1 MLAAPN
7 LQDGRGDTLGEK
19 PMKLKWTHGAA
30 LLACIA
36 MSGCGLIGGGGKAPK
51 GQVVA
56 TVNGEEITI
65 TELNREMGGA
75 SPANAQERKAM
86 EQAALQTIIN
96 RKLVAQAAKEQKLD
110 KTPAFAQQELQAKE
124 AMLVGAIQRKV
135 AATVQDPPRAEA
147 EKFVAEHP
155 NMFAQRRVMVVDQV
169 IAGKFD
175 PKLMKEFEPLKT
187 LEEIEAVLTREG
199 VDFQRTTTVLDT
211 LNAPQGLS
219 ETLLK
224 LPPGEV
230 FVFPR
235 GNAVFVN
242 QIRDSRIVP
251 FTGDRAINFA
261 IAGLKQIRTQE
272 ALNREVE
279 SLRKAAG
286 EKITYNDKY
295 KPEKPKPGAKPAA
308 PSAPAAPAAGA
319 TT

>member
-1 MLAAPN
+1 
-7 LQDGRGDTLGEK
+7 
-19 PMKLKWTHGAA
+19 
-30 LLACIA
+30 
-36 MSGCGLIGGGGKAPK
+36 
-51 GQVVA
+51 
-56 TVNGEEITI
+56 
-65 TELNREMGGA
+65 
-75 SPANAQERKAM
+75 M
-86 EQAALQTIIN
+86 EQAALQAIIS
-96 RKLVAQAAKEQKLD
+96 RKLVVQAAKEQKLD
-110 KTPAFAQQELQAKE
+110 KTPIFAQQQAQAQE
-124 AMLVGAIQRKV
+124 ALLVGAIQRKV
-135 AATVQDPPRAEA
+135 AATVQDPPRSDA

-187 LEEIEAVLTREG
+187 LEEIEAVLARENI
-199 VDFQRTTTVLDT
+199 DFQRTTTVLDT

-242 QIRDSRIVP
+242 QIRDSRVVP
-251 FTGDRAINFA
+251 FTGERAVNFA
-261 IAGLKQIRTQE
+261 VAGLKQMRTQE
-272 ALNREVE
+272 ALNREIE
-279 SLRKAAG
+279 SLRKAA
-286 EKITYNDKY
+286 EAKITYNDKY

-308 PSAPAAPAAGA
+308 PAAPAAPAGA

>member
-1 MLAAPN
+1 
-7 LQDGRGDTLGEK
+7 
-19 PMKLKWTHGAA
+19 MKLKWTHGAA

-65 TELNREMGGA
+65 TELNREMGGV

-86 EQAALQTIIN
+86 EQAALQAIIS
-96 RKLVAQAAKEQKLD
+96 RKLVVQAAKEQKLD
-110 KTPAFAQQELQAKE
+110 KTPIFAQQQAQAQE
-124 AMLVGAIQRKV
+124 ALLVGAIQRKV
-135 AATVQDPPRAEA
+135 AATVQDPPRSDA

-187 LEEIEAVLTREG
+187 LEEIEAVLARENI
-199 VDFQRTTTVLDT
+199 DFQRTTTVLDT

-242 QIRDSRIVP
+242 QIRDSRVVP
-251 FTGDRAINFA
+251 FTGERAVNFA
-261 IAGLKQIRTQE
+261 VAGLKQMRTQE
-272 ALNREVE
+272 ALNREIE
-279 SLRKAAG
+279 SLRKAA
-286 EKITYNDKY
+286 EAKITYNDKY

-308 PSAPAAPAAGA
+308 PAAPAAPAGA